1 MVILQFKGYV
11 EFLLLRSAIG
21 FGEAGSKANS
31 MNAGPHQDKAP
42 VAKVRLVKAKVAKT
56 YDLLCARYDKS

>member
-1 MVILQFKGYV
+1 M
-11 EFLLLRSAIG
+11 FLSTA
-21 FGEAGSKANS
+21 FGSPWSVLKSNANS